1 MLLKDIGLNS
11 DIGLCTSLL
20 FLVISI
26 FFGWFGSRLRISA
39 FLTGALT
46 LLILINIII
55 MIGYK
60 AWIGHYIYLYQFWVN
75 IPLMLLPV
83 AGILYQLR
91 DYLKIV
97 GR

>member
-1 MLLKDIGLNS
+1 MLETIGLNS
-11 DIGLCTSLL
+11 DIGLCTS
-20 FLVISI
+20 II
-26 FFGWFGSRLRISA
+26 FFIVGLVFGWQGTKLRIPA
-39 FLTGALT
+39 FIGGAFT
-46 LLILINIII
+46 LLILINICI

-97 GR
+97 